1 MRMSGRLGTG
11 VTSSPGKDQHTSEAR
26 VEPLRRLQTRATHW
40 ATLEQKPETYHLQQR
55 CVLEFF
61 AQIDGVSLVEV
72 QLEAGQS
79 VRAPWSEQVPS

>member
-1 MRMSGRLGTG
+1 MRMSGRLGTS

-40 ATLEQKPETYHLQQR
+40 ATLEQKLETYHLQQS

-61 AQIDGVSLVEV
+61 AQIDGVSLVEL
-72 QLEAGQS
+72 QFEAGQS
-79 VRAPWSEQVPS
+79 VWAPLSVQVPS